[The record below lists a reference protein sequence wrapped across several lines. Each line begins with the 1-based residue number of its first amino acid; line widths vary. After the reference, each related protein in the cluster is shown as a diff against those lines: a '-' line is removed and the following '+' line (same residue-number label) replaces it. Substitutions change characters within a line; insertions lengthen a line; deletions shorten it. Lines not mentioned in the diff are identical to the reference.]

1 MAGPSR
7 HEEQQRQDLNMGYGG
22 LTPKIS
28 FELKMDTL
36 IQKLDDIGGSSSDP
50 VQPLTKEERVMEKLG
65 RKS

>member
-1 MAGPSR
+1 
-7 HEEQQRQDLNMGYGG
+7 MGYGG

-36 IQKLDDIGGSSSDP
+36 IQKLDDIGGSDP